1 MKIPKSLL
9 MAEIVLLGM
18 FAPIST
24 DMFLPALNEM
34 VVHYGT
40 TETMMGMTL
49 YLFMFAMAVGILFIG
64 PLSDKYGRRTVLAPC
79 MVMYTVMSIA
89 CSVAPTVET
98 LILFRILQAV
108 GSGGALAI
116 SFALVRDC
124 FKGPDMS
131 RMLAIMS
138 AAGVLG
144 PVLAPVIGTAL
155 IESMGWASTF
165 WAPAVVSCICLAI
178 GLMIDPSI
186 PEERYTGSITGA
198 VASMKPLLVNGD
210 FRRFTVMMTVPAL
223 CILGYVGS
231 SSYIYQE
238 MFGVDRAM
246 YSGFLAAAMILG
258 VIGMSVISRFRGR
271 MSNWTV
277 LIVFMVLI
285 GASTLMI
292 PTVGRL
298 NEYMFF
304 LSMIPMLVAGSSVRA
319 IGFDIIMSQDVGN
332 SGAISSVIN
341 FLNYMFCTL
350 GLLLTS
356 MPWGNFIDGVAACM
370 VLGFAL
376 YLVLWIRMRVRGT
389 TVAGFQ

>member
-1 MKIPKSLL
+1 MRIPKTLL
-9 MAEIVLLGM
+9 IIEIVLLGM

-24 DMFLPALNEM
+24 DMFLPALNDM
-34 VVHYGT
+34 VAYYNT

-49 YLFMFAMAVGILFIG
+49 YMFMFAMALGILFIG
-64 PLSDKYGRRTVLAPC
+64 PLSDKYGRRRILVPSMIL
-79 MVMYTVMSIA
+79 YTVMSIA
-89 CSVAPTVET
+89 CSMAPTIET
-98 LILFRILQAV
+98 LILFRILQAI
-108 GSGGALAI
+108 GGGGALAI

-124 FKGPDMS
+124 FKGSEMS

-165 WAPAVVSCICLAI
+165 WGPAVVSCACLLI
-178 GLMIDPSI
+178 GLMLDPAI
-186 PEERYTGSITGA
+186 PEERYQGSVVGA
-198 VASMKPLLVNGD
+198 VANMKPLLTNGD
-210 FRRFTVMMTVPAL
+210 FRRFTIMMTVPAL

-258 VIGMSVISRFRGR
+258 VVGMSIVTRFRNR
-271 MSNWTV
+271 MTNWTI
-277 LIVFMVLI
+277 LILFMVLI

-292 PTVGRL
+292 PTVGRM
-298 NEYMFF
+298 NEWLFF
-304 LSMIPMLVAGSSVRA
+304 ASMIPLLVASSSVRA

-332 SGAISSVIN
+332 SGALSSVIN

-350 GLLLTS
+350 GLVLTS
-356 MPWGNFIDGVAACM
+356 MPWGNFIDGVAVCM
-370 VLGFAL
+370 GLGFL
-376 YLVLWIRMRVRGT
+376 IYFVLWLRMRIRGT
-389 TVAGFQ
+389 TISGF

>member
-1 MKIPKSLL
+1 MRIPKTLL
-9 MAEIVLLGM
+9 IIEIVLLGM

-24 DMFLPALNEM
+24 DMFLPALNDM
-34 VVHYGT
+34 VAYYNT

-49 YLFMFAMAVGILFIG
+49 YMFMFAMALGILFIG
-64 PLSDKYGRRTVLAPC
+64 PLSDKYGRRRVLIPA
-79 MVMYTVMSIA
+79 MALYTVMSIA
-89 CSVAPTVET
+89 CSMAPTIET

-108 GSGGALAI
+108 GGGGALAI

-124 FKGPDMS
+124 FKGGDMS

-165 WAPAVVSCICLAI
+165 WGPAVVSCICLLI
-178 GLMIDPSI
+178 GLMLDPGI
-186 PEERYTGSITGA
+186 PEDRYQGSVIGA
-198 VASMKPLLVNGD
+198 VSNMKPLLTDGD

-258 VIGMSVISRFRGR
+258 VIGMSIVTRFRNR
-271 MSNWTV
+271 MTNWTV
-277 LIVFMVLI
+277 LVLFMVLI
-285 GASTLMI
+285 GVSALMI
-292 PTVGRL
+292 PTVGRM
-298 NEYMFF
+298 NEWMFF
-304 LSMIPMLVAGSSVRA
+304 ASMIPMLVAGSS
-319 IGFDIIMSQDVGN
+319 DS
-332 SGAISSVIN
+332 
-341 FLNYMFCTL
+341 T
-350 GLLLTS
+350 
-356 MPWGNFIDGVAACM
+356 
-370 VLGFAL
+370 
-376 YLVLWIRMRVRGT
+376 
-389 TVAGFQ
+389 